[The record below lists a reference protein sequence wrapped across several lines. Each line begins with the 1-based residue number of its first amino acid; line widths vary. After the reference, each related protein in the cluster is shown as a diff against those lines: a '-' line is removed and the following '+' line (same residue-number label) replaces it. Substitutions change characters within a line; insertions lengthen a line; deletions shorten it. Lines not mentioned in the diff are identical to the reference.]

1 MAICVFSNQRSVLF
15 AEDCFHLSRCQYT
28 VVRSRVEAMVP
39 NQVEAVGPHSPSS
52 LKLPI
57 HPKGTP
63 LKSCQNVAK
72 RTNFPNFF
80 VERIGILL
88 PLRCFRIHSLLNCL
102 FKLTTSKGQ
111 QGSSG
116 GNLRTSQ
123 PKNRFSDAL
132 VRGRQVHMH
141 FNLY

>member
-1 MAICVFSNQRSVLF
+1 MAICVFSNERSALF

-39 NQVEAVGPHSPSS
+39 NQGGCESTLTIVSETTHSS
-52 LKLPI
+52 
-57 HPKGTP
+57 KGTP

-72 RTNFPNFF
+72 RTTFPNFF

-88 PLRCFRIHSLLNCL
+88 PLRCFRLHSLLNCL
-102 FKLTTSKGQ
+102 FKLTASKGQ